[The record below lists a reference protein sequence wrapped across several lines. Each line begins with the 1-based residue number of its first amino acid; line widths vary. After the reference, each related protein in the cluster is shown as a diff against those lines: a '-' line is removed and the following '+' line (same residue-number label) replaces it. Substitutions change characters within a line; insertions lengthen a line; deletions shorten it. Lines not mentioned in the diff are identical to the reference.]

1 MTQMPYPRLFL
12 RMAMHIGFALGA
24 FVLIGAASLGLIAA
38 SELRGY
44 IETRN
49 STLGEQAA
57 SVLAAGGESA
67 LIDWI
72 SNEATIPEDV
82 NVYIL
87 DEYSNDIL
95 GRNVPSQ
102 YAEFIRNS
110 VVGLPAKPDSN
121 FRPVRLA
128 PQLIGPDGRLYSL
141 LVLPR
146 GISLWGSPATAFGL
160 LAVALIVIGSVA
172 WLIARAFSRPIAELQ
187 LAVRELASGDTDAR
201 VPAAIAERGD
211 ELGALAADFNIMAR
225 RLEELITTREHLMRD
240 MSHELRSPLA
250 RLQAA
255 IALAAERNSLAP
267 ETRDRIDQEIGRMN
281 QVIGEMLRYS
291 SLDASANNR
300 LRLVRVDKL
309 LKQLVDVEE
318 IEARN
323 AGCVIELKTDKDVVV
338 AGDPE
343 MLQSCFENILRN
355 AIRHSPADSVIEIN
369 ARSIGKNKN
378 TNRSSGSVLITI
390 SDRGP
395 GVPKEQVDKIFL
407 PYVRINDGNN
417 DVNRTGLGLAIVRR
431 IVEKHAGNV
440 RAANREAGGLIVTV
454 ELPAAELI

>member
-1 MTQMPYPRLFL
+1 
-12 RMAMHIGFALGA
+12 
-24 FVLIGAASLGLIAA
+24 
-38 SELRGY
+38 
-44 IETRN
+44 
-49 STLGEQAA
+49 
-57 SVLAAGGESA
+57 
-67 LIDWI
+67 
-72 SNEATIPEDV
+72 
-82 NVYIL
+82 
-87 DEYSNDIL
+87 
-95 GRNVPSQ
+95 
-102 YAEFIRNS
+102 
-110 VVGLPAKPDSN
+110 
-121 FRPVRLA
+121 
-128 PQLIGPDGRLYSL
+128 
-141 LVLPR
+141 
-146 GISLWGSPATAFGL
+146 
-160 LAVALIVIGSVA
+160 
-172 WLIARAFSRPIAELQ
+172 
-187 LAVRELASGDTDAR
+187 
-201 VPAAIAERGD
+201 
-211 ELGALAADFNIMAR
+211 
-225 RLEELITTREHLMRD
+225 MRD

-267 ETRDRIDQEIGRMN
+267 ETRDRIDQEIVRMN

-378 TNRSSGSVLITI
+378 AKRSSGSVLITI

-395 GVPKEQVDKIFL
+395 GVPNEQVDKIFL

-431 IVEKHAGNV
+431 IVEKHAGSV
-440 RAANREAGGLIVTV
+440 RAANREGGGLIVTV

>member
-1 MTQMPYPRLFL
+1 
-12 RMAMHIGFALGA
+12 
-24 FVLIGAASLGLIAA
+24 
-38 SELRGY
+38 
-44 IETRN
+44 
-49 STLGEQAA
+49 
-57 SVLAAGGESA
+57 
-67 LIDWI
+67 
-72 SNEATIPEDV
+72 
-82 NVYIL
+82 
-87 DEYSNDIL
+87 
-95 GRNVPSQ
+95 
-102 YAEFIRNS
+102 
-110 VVGLPAKPDSN
+110 
-121 FRPVRLA
+121 
-128 PQLIGPDGRLYSL
+128 

-187 LAVRELASGDTDAR
+187 LAVRELATGDTDAR

-225 RLEELITTREHLMRD
+225 RLEELIATREQLMRD

-291 SLDASANNR
+291 SLEASANNR
-300 LRLVRVDKL
+300 LRLIRVDKL

-323 AGCVIELKTDKDVVV
+323 AGCVIELETDKDIVV

-369 ARSIGKNKN
+369 ARSIDKNKN
-378 TNRSSGSVLITI
+378 TNRSSGSVLIKI

-440 RAANREAGGLIVTV
+440 RAANREEGGLIVTV
-454 ELPAAELI
+454 ELPAAELL